1 MRLAQLRLP
10 ALLIALGLAVLIV
23 AVPRASA
30 QPSASLSV
38 VTSTA
43 VFADMIQRVGGDHV
57 EAFSLV
63 PPGSDIH
70 TFQPT
75 PRDVQRASRARVA
88 IWNGLGLDEVPERL
102 VDSLGVDGLATVTLA
117 EGIEPITG
125 GAEAEQGDEDHD
137 EHGVEGNPHL
147 WLDPTLAMTYVE
159 RIRDALSQAD
169 PANSATYEA
178 NAGAFLAEIAELD
191 AWAMQEVGTIPTE
204 RRKLV
209 TFHDAFPYLAR
220 HFDLELVGVVVKSPG
235 REPSAQEV
243 AELVTRIKAEQ
254 IPTVFTEPQFNARIL
269 ELAAR
274 DARVQVRTLYS
285 DTLDSQVTSYLD
297 LMRYNVRSLVDG
309 LK

>member
-1 MRLAQLRLP
+1 MRLSQLRLP
-10 ALLIALGLAVLIV
+10 SILLALGLALLV
-23 AVPRASA
+23 AVVPRVSA
-30 QPSASLSV
+30 QPGTRLPV

-43 VFADMIQRVGGDHV
+43 VFAEMIHRVGGDHV

-75 PRDVQRASRARVA
+75 PRDVQRASQARIA

-102 VDSLGVDGLATVTLA
+102 IDSLGVAGLATVTLA
-117 EGIEPITG
+117 EGIEPITD
-125 GAEAEQGDEDHD
+125 GAEAEEGDEDHD
-137 EHGVEGNPHL
+137 EHGVGGNPHL
-147 WLDPTLAMTYVE
+147 WLDPTLAMHYVE

-169 PANSATYEA
+169 PANSATYET

-191 AWAMQEVGTIPTE
+191 AWAKQEVGTIPAE

-220 HFDLELVGVVVKSPG
+220 HFDMELVGVVIKSPG
-235 REPSAQEV
+235 REPSTQEV
-243 AELVTRIKAEQ
+243 AELVTRIRTEQ
-254 IPTVFTEPQFNARIL
+254 IPTVYTEPQCNARIL